1 MKNIDWTFTLV
12 ADTAFRR
19 GRHFLQALEDA
30 VEGGATAVQ
39 IRGKTIEGGELF
51 TLASAAASLLE
62 PHGIPLII
70 NDRADVA
77 RACSAAGVHLGRDD
91 LPIEAAR
98 KILGSGAVIG
108 LSVNTIDEAREA
120 ERLGADYIGLGPVF
134 ATTTKDTPLPVLGA
148 EGVARIKAAVVI
160 PVIAIGGLN
169 AANVAAI
176 MQAGADG
183 AAVISAVWGVPDVR
197 AAAQEFLAAIRTFQP

>member
-1 MKNIDWTFTLV
+1 MKTINWTFYLV

-19 GRHFLQALEDA
+19 GRDFLRALEDA
-30 VEGGATAVQ
+30 VEGGVTAVQ
-39 IRGKTIEGGELF
+39 IRGKNIEGGELF

-62 PHGIPLII
+62 PPGIPLII

-77 RACSAAGVHLGRDD
+77 RAVGAAGVHLGRED
-91 LPIEAAR
+91 LPLAAAR
-98 KILGSGAVIG
+98 KILGPDAVIG

-120 ERLGADYIGLGPVF
+120 ERLGADYVGLGPVF
-134 ATTTKDTPLPVLGA
+134 ATTTKDTPLPVLGP
-148 EGVARIKAAVVI
+148 EGVARIKATISLPIV
-160 PVIAIGGLN
+160 AIGGLN

-183 AAVISAVWGVPDVR
+183 AAVISAVWGAPDVR
-197 AAAQEFLAAIRTFQP
+197 AAAREFAAALRSA

>member
-1 MKNIDWTFTLV
+1 MKEIDWSFYLV
-12 ADTAFRR
+12 ADAAFRR
-19 GRHFLQALEDA
+19 GRDFLQALEMA

-39 IRGKTIEGGELF
+39 IRGKTIEAGELF
-51 TLASAAASLLE
+51 TLASASASLLK
-62 PHGIPLII
+62 PRGIPLLV
-70 NDRADVA
+70 NDRADIA
-77 RACSAAGVHLGRDD
+77 RACGADGVHLGRED
-91 LPIEAAR
+91 LPLAAAR